1 MAHPAANRDGKLA
14 PVAPVKQDAV
24 QEIKDR
30 LDLVDLVSE
39 HLRLQKAGRD
49 LKGLCPFHSEK
60 TPSFYVSPEKQL
72 WHCYGCGKGGDHFT
86 FIEGIEHLDFKG
98 TLRLLAEKTGV
109 VLEESPGAG
118 RQRELKKTI
127 ERLNGMAA
135 QYFHHILLE
144 NAAGKTA
151 LMQLESRGVTR
162 QSIKEFQLGF
172 APAGQHRDNLVRF
185 LRKHGVSDKEMVEA
199 GLATRLTPSP
209 TLPTRGRENDP
220 ALPAKGREND
230 AALPARGRENDPVL
244 PARGRENQELWD
256 RFRQRIMI
264 PIHDEHGELV
274 GFGGRVIDD
283 SQQPKYLNTSQ
294 TALYDKGRTLFN
306 LFRARK
312 SIHEQKHAV
321 LMEGY
326 FDAITAWQAG
336 VTNVV
341 TTSGTALTE
350 HQVRL
355 LKRETQE
362 LVLAFDRDDAGLN
375 ATQRAI
381 ELASKSGIYIKVV
394 RVPQGKDPDDYL
406 RAHPD
411 GWPALRE
418 HALPEWEY
426 LLRQALSG
434 LDLTD
439 AEDHRRGVDFVI
451 PVLAKIPEAS
461 VLEIYAQQAGAWLRI
476 DGGALIRD
484 VKSLPLPRP
493 SPQGGGRFLSR
504 ASPEGAGRF
513 LPPPQPSPQG
523 GGRTLPQGGG
533 RYVPPPRPSPQGGGR
548 DQEGYLLGLLIERPD
563 LIPEIADQLAEIS
576 ASTPAYERVFAR
588 LKQMVA
594 NEPGVVPIDH
604 LSEFDHEEQALISAV
619 AMSRYPE
626 LESGSEAALRQSLE
640 QCLQT
645 LKINAAQRRLKALV
659 AEMRAAHASGDES
672 RLVALM
678 QENDRLARE
687 LDSLKAVRYGPS

>member
-1 MAHPAANRDGKLA
+1 VPT
-14 PVAPVKQDAV
+14 VKQDAV

-60 TPSFYVSPEKQL
+60 TPSFYLSPEKQL
-72 WHCYGCGKGGDHFT
+72 WHCYGCQKGGDHFT
-86 FIEGIEHLDFKG
+86 FIQDIEHLSDFKSA
-98 TLRLLAEKTGV
+98 LRLLADKTGV

-127 ERLNGMAA
+127 QRLNAMAA

-144 NAAGKTA
+144 NPAGRKA
-151 LMQLESRGVTR
+151 LIQLESRGVTR
-162 QSIKEFQLGF
+162 QSMSEFQLGF
-172 APAGQHRDNLVRF
+172 APAGQHKDNLVRF
-185 LRKHGVSDKEMVEA
+185 LRKHGVPDGEMLEA
-199 GLATRLTPSP
+199 GLAVRYSSHPDP
-209 TLPTRGRENDP
+209 PPQGGREV
-220 ALPAKGREND
+220 GI
-230 AALPARGRENDPVL
+230 
-244 PARGRENQELWD
+244 WD

-264 PIHDEHGELV
+264 PIHDEHGDLV

-306 LFRARK
+306 LYRARK

-362 LVLAFDRDDAGLN
+362 LLLAFDRDDAGMS

-381 ELASKSGIYIKVV
+381 ELASRSGTYIKVV

-411 GWPALRE
+411 GWASLRE

-426 LLRQALSG
+426 LLRQTLVA

-439 AEDHRRGVDFVI
+439 AEDRRRGAELVI

-461 VLEIYAQQAGAWLRI
+461 VLEIYAQQAAGWLRI
-476 DGGALIRD
+476 ESGALLRD
-484 VKSLPLPRP
+484 VQAFKGQG
-493 SPQGGGRFLSR
+493 SPALNLRR
-504 ASPEGAGRF
+504 RGAGN
-513 LPPPQPSPQG
+513 PA
-523 GGRTLPQGGG
+523 GG
-533 RYVPPPRPSPQGGGR
+533 RYVGGPPSLTLPRREGASLSSSGGGNHTK
-548 DQEGYLLGLLIERPD
+548 DEGYLLGLLIERPD
-563 LIPEIADQLAEIS
+563 LIPQINELGPPATIPGEAERGLNLF
-576 ASTPAYERVFAR
+576 TPAYERVFAK
-588 LKQMVA
+588 LKEMVQA
-594 NEPGVVPIDH
+594 DPNVVPIER
-604 LSEFDHEEQALISAV
+604 LSEFEPDEQGLISAV
-619 AMSRYPE
+619 AMTRYPE
-626 LESGSEAALRQSLE
+626 LDSGSEAALRQSLE

-645 LKINAAQRRLKALV
+645 LRINAAQRRLKALV
-659 AEMRAAHASGDES
+659 GEMRAAHASGDES
-672 RLVALM
+672 RLVTLM

-687 LDSLKAVRYGPS
+687 LDSLKAVRYGPG

>member
-1 MAHPAANRDGKLA
+1 MPY
-14 PVAPVKQDAV
+14 VKQDAV

-72 WHCYGCGKGGDHFT
+72 WHCYGCQKGGDHFT
-86 FIEGIEHLDFKG
+86 FIQDIEHLDFRG
-98 TLRLLAEKTGV
+98 ALRLLAEKTGV

-118 RQRELKKTI
+118 RQRELKRTI
-127 ERLNGMAA
+127 HRLNGMAA
-135 QYFHHILLE
+135 QYYHHILLE
-144 NAAGKTA
+144 NPAGRTA
-151 LMQLESRGVTR
+151 LIQLESRGVTR
-162 QSIKEFQLGF
+162 QSMAEFMLGF

-185 LRKHGVSDKEMVEA
+185 LRKHGVSDREMVEA
-199 GLATRLTPSP
+199 GLATKLE
-209 TLPTRGRENDP
+209 GGD
-220 ALPAKGREND
+220 
-230 AALPARGRENDPVL
+230 
-244 PARGRENQELWD
+244 LWD

-312 SIHEQKHAV
+312 PIHEQKHAV

-362 LVLAFDRDDAGLN
+362 LLLAFDRDDAGMN

-381 ELASKSGIYIKVV
+381 ELASKSSIYIKVV

-418 HALPEWEY
+418 HALPEWDY
-426 LLRQALSG
+426 MLRQAVAG
-434 LDLTD
+434 LDLTE
-439 AEDHRRGVDFVI
+439 AEDRRRGAELVI
-451 PVLAKIPEAS
+451 PVLMKIPEAS
-461 VLEIYAQQAGAWLRI
+461 VLEIYAQQAAGLLRI
-476 DGGALIRD
+476 EAAALLRD
-484 VKSLPLPRP
+484 VRGGNKAPTRTPQTLASHVPRGSRGPAGPALPREARGI
-493 SPQGGGRFLSR
+493 GGGRF
-504 ASPEGAGRF
+504 EK
-513 LPPPQPSPQG
+513 
-523 GGRTLPQGGG
+523 
-533 RYVPPPRPSPQGGGR
+533 
-548 DQEGYLLGLLIERPD
+548 DEGYLLGLLIERPD
-563 LIPEIADQLAEIS
+563 LLPDVADRLQGLTF
-576 ASTPAYERVFAR
+576 STEAYQRVFAR
-588 LKQMVA
+588 LQQLVDA
-594 NEPGVVPIDH
+594 DRTVIPIDR
-604 LSEFDHEEQALISAV
+604 LSDFERDEQALISAV
-619 AMSRYPE
+619 AMTRYPE
-626 LESGSEAALRQSLE
+626 LDSGSEAALRQSLE

-645 LKINAAQRRLKALV
+645 LKINAAQRRLKTLV

-672 RLVALM
+672 RLVTLM

-687 LDSLKAVRYGPS
+687 LDSLKAVRYGPG

>member
-1 MAHPAANRDGKLA
+1 MPY
-14 PVAPVKQDAV
+14 VKQDAV

-30 LDLVDLVSE
+30 LE

-72 WHCYGCGKGGDHFT
+72 WHCYGCQKGGDHFT
-86 FIEGIEHLDFKG
+86 FIQDIEHLDFRG
-98 TLRLLAEKTGV
+98 ALRLLAEKTGV

-118 RQRELKKTI
+118 RQRELKRTI
-127 ERLNGMAA
+127 HRLNGMAA
-135 QYFHHILLE
+135 QYYHHILLE
-144 NAAGKTA
+144 NPAGRTA
-151 LMQLESRGVTR
+151 LIQLESRGVTR
-162 QSIKEFQLGF
+162 QSMAEFMLGF

-185 LRKHGVSDKEMVEA
+185 LRKHGVSDREMVEA
-199 GLATRLTPSP
+199 GLATKLE
-209 TLPTRGRENDP
+209 GGD
-220 ALPAKGREND
+220 
-230 AALPARGRENDPVL
+230 
-244 PARGRENQELWD
+244 LWD

-312 SIHEQKHAV
+312 PIHEQKHAV

-362 LVLAFDRDDAGLN
+362 LLLAFDRDDAGMN

-381 ELASKSGIYIKVV
+381 ELASKSSIYIKVV

-418 HALPEWEY
+418 HALPEWDY
-426 LLRQALSG
+426 MLRQAVAG
-434 LDLTD
+434 LDLTE
-439 AEDHRRGVDFVI
+439 AEDRRRGAELVI
-451 PVLAKIPEAS
+451 PVLMKIPEAS
-461 VLEIYAQQAGAWLRI
+461 VLEIYAQQAAGLLRI
-476 DGGALIRD
+476 EAAALLRD
-484 VKSLPLPRP
+484 VRGGNKAPTRTPQTLASHVPRGSRGPAGPALPREARGI
-493 SPQGGGRFLSR
+493 GGGRF
-504 ASPEGAGRF
+504 EK
-513 LPPPQPSPQG
+513 
-523 GGRTLPQGGG
+523 
-533 RYVPPPRPSPQGGGR
+533 
-548 DQEGYLLGLLIERPD
+548 DEGYLLGLLIERPD
-563 LIPEIADQLAEIS
+563 LLPDVADRLQGLTF
-576 ASTPAYERVFAR
+576 STEAYQRVFAR
-588 LKQMVA
+588 LQQLVDA
-594 NEPGVVPIDH
+594 DRTVIPIDR
-604 LSEFDHEEQALISAV
+604 LSDFERDEQALISAV
-619 AMSRYPE
+619 AMTRYPE
-626 LESGSEAALRQSLE
+626 LDSGSEAALRQSLE

-645 LKINAAQRRLKALV
+645 LKINAAQRRLKTLV

-672 RLVALM
+672 RLVTLM

-687 LDSLKAVRYGPS
+687 LDSLKAVRYGPG